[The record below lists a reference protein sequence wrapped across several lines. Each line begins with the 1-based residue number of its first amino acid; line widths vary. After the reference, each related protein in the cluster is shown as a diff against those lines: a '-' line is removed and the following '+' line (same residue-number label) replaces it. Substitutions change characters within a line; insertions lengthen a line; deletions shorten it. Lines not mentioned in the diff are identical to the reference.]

1 MTYGVSLRVFGFY
14 HTGVMGQFI
23 DKAFTIVELPVP
35 SCLVPNPKPLPP
47 PELFLEK
54 WQL

>member
-23 DKAFTIVELPVP
+23 DKAFTIPLISQCDV
-35 SCLVPNPKPLPP
+35 CPNSLWMVTITQTDRH
-47 PELFLEK
+47 LTF
-54 WQL
+54 